1 MENRNHTIALLL
13 NSMAGLLSTR
23 GANPYRVRAY
33 RHAADSLVRVK
44 EDIGE
49 LAQQGDLQ
57 RIPGIGKELSAKI
70 EEFLSTGTIRA
81 YEELTLPLPS
91 HVKNWKNL
99 PGFSE
104 PLIHDL
110 YYRLKIRTLDDLE
123 KLVRSHLL
131 RTLPG
136 MDQPTQEL
144 LAALQT
150 FKEQSSEE
158 QRTHTNSPRL
168 AIS

>member
-1 MENRNHTIALLL
+1 MENRNHTVALLL
-13 NSMAGLLSTR
+13 NSMAGLLSAR
-23 GANPYRVRAY
+23 GANPYRIRAY
-33 RHAADSLVRVK
+33 RHAADSLIRVQ

-49 LAQQGDLQ
+49 LAQRGELQ
-57 RIPGIGKELSAKI
+57 RLPGIGKELSAKI

-91 HVKNWKNL
+91 HVKQWKNL

-110 YYRLKIRTLDDLE
+110 YYRLKIKTLDDLE

-131 RTLPG
+131 RTIPG

-144 LAALQT
+144 LSALQA
-150 FKEQSSEE
+150 FKEQASEE
-158 QRTHTNSPRL
+158 HNIYTH
-168 AIS
+168 

>member
-1 MENRNHTIALLL
+1 MDNRNHTIAMLL
-13 NSMAGLLSTR
+13 NSMAGLLSTH
-23 GANPYRVRAY
+23 GANPYRIRAY
-33 RHAADSLVRVK
+33 RNAADSLVQVK

-49 LAQQGDLQ
+49 LAQRGDLQ

-110 YYRLKIRTLDDLE
+110 YYRLHITTLDDLE

-136 MDQPTQEL
+136 MNQPTQEL
-144 LAALQT
+144 LVALQT
-150 FKEQSSEE
+150 FKEQSSEY
-158 QRTHTNSPRL
+158 TS
-168 AIS
+168 